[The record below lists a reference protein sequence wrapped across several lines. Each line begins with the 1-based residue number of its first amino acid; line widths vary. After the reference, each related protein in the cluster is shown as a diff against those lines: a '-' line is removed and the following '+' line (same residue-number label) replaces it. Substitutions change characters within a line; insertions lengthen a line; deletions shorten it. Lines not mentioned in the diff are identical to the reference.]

1 MQDLL
6 PREKYREVLDITPVC
21 CVDVMF
27 FNSDKTK
34 TLLFKRQNE
43 PVKGI
48 YYSAGGRLLK
58 NERIEDCAVRQ
69 GLREVGININ
79 RNKLTF
85 GGVQEELHPNSVFE
99 GVSYHAIV
107 IYYGYVLND
116 DLPATAY
123 RSKEA
128 GGRWQA
134 GEIKLDSQH
143 SDYQWFSVSDESLH
157 PFIKS
162 RIANLLKMY
171 GQKL

>member
-6 PREKYREVLDITPVC
+6 PHEKYREVLDITPVC

-58 NERIEDCAVRQ
+58 NEMMEDCAVRQ
-69 GLREVGININ
+69 AFREVGININ
-79 RNKLTF
+79 RNNLTL
-85 GGVQEELHPNSVFE
+85 GGTQEEIHPNSVFE
-99 GVSYHAIV
+99 GISYHAVV
-107 IYYGYVLND
+107 IYYGYVLHD
-116 DLPATAY
+116 
-123 RSKEA
+123 E
-128 GGRWQA
+128 
-134 GEIKLDSQH
+134 EIKLDSQH
-143 SDYQWFSVSDESLH
+143 SNFQWFSVHDDSIN

-162 RIANLLKMY
+162 RIANLLKIY
-171 GQKL
+171 EQEL